1 LRWHH
6 FFEHYKKKFSPLLD
20 SFKVP
25 ERAIDKPFRLS
36 VSDVFKGIGS
46 SGFCVSGR
54 VASGH
59 VCAND
64 KILVCPSK
72 EQCQVK
78 NISIDDGQIQTA
90 FAGDQVSITLTNIDP
105 SNVSVGFILCD
116 TLNPVPLATKIKA
129 RIIVFNV
136 KAPITIGYP
145 VLLHHHSLV
154 EPATITKLKAQLHK
168 GTGEVIKKNPRC
180 LSNNSCALV
189 ELSFQRAIAIE
200 KYSDLKEMGR
210 IMLRVG
216 GTTIAA
222 GLVTDTTL
230 NT

>member
-1 LRWHH
+1 M
-6 FFEHYKKKFSPLLD
+6 
-20 SFKVP
+20 P
-25 ERAIDKPFRLS
+25 ERAIDKPFRMS

-54 VASGH
+54 IASGH

-64 KILVCPSK
+64 KIIVCPSK

-78 NISIDDGQIQTA
+78 SVAIDEAQTQTG
-90 FAGDQVSITLTNIDP
+90 FAGDQVSITLTGIDP

-116 TLNPVPLATKIKA
+116 TLNPASLATKIKA
-129 RIIVFNV
+129 RIITFSV

-154 EPATITKLKAQLHK
+154 EPATVSKLKAQLHK
-168 GTGEVIKKNPRC
+168 GTGEILKKNPRC
-180 LSNNSCALV
+180 LSNNSCALI
-189 ELSFQRAIAIE
+189 ELTFQRTIAIE
-200 KYSDLKEMGR
+200 RYSDIKEMGR

-222 GLVTDTTL
+222 GLVTDII
-230 NT
+230 N